1 MSPQISEAERI
12 NNVATQDSQR
22 MLGRNDGRLSSTVER
37 SSSFDRWVIR
47 TLLNQIGAN
56 WLAVKL
62 WDGRVIR
69 LGETERYQI
78 RMTKRGHLLKLLLN
92 PNFEF
97 AERYVRGQIEFDGDL
112 TELMVKL
119 FQLKQPQGINRRL
132 ENLQTRLRTRSRSL
146 QAARSNVH
154 EHYDLGN
161 DFYRLWLDKQLLY
174 TCAYFESPQQSLE
187 EAQTAKMDYICRKL
201 CLKPGDRVI
210 EAGCGWGA
218 LAMHMARH
226 YGAVVKAYN
235 ISREQISYARS
246 QACLRGIADRVE
258 FIEEDWRN
266 IQGSCDAFV
275 SVGMLEHVGPENFKL
290 LGEVIHNCLT
300 PSGRGLIHSIG
311 LNWKRPLDC
320 WTATRIFPGAQPP
333 ALSEAMQIFECNDMN
348 VYDVENLQWHYARTI
363 RHWLNRFEDSVEVV
377 REMFDEEFVRMWRLY
392 LASSI
397 ASFET
402 GLLELFQIVFAPR
415 RSQALPHTRRHL
427 YTSCPQGAPVN
438 EKRPEPA
445 ASGLPT
451 P

>member
-1 MSPQISEAERI
+1 MFTQTSQA
-12 NNVATQDSQR
+12 NQLNATATQDSQR
-22 MLGRNDGRLSSTVER
+22 MPGRDDSSLSRCIAR
-37 SSSFDRWVIR
+37 SSSFERWIIR
-47 TLLNQIGAN
+47 KLLHQIGAN
-56 WLAVKL
+56 WLAVEL

-69 LGETERYQI
+69 LGGTERQRI
-78 RMTKRGHLLKLLLN
+78 RLTERGHLLKLLLN

-97 AERYVRGQIEFDGDL
+97 AERYVRGQIEVDGNL
-112 TELMVKL
+112 TDLMVKL

-132 ENLQTRLRTRSRSL
+132 ENLQTRLRAGSRSL
-146 QAARSNVH
+146 QASRNNVSR
-154 EHYDLGN
+154 HYDLGN
-161 DFYRLWLDKQLLY
+161 DFYRLWLDEQLLY
-174 TCAYFESPQQSLE
+174 TCAYFESPEQTLE
-187 EAQTAKMDYICRKL
+187 AAQFAKMDYICRKL

-210 EAGCGWGA
+210 ETGCGWGA
-218 LAMHMARH
+218 LAMHMVRH

-246 QACLRGIADRVE
+246 LACLRGIADRVE

-266 IQGSCDAFV
+266 IKGSCDAFV

-348 VYDVENLQWHYARTI
+348 VYDVENLQWHYAQTL
-363 RHWLNRFEDSVEVV
+363 RHWLSRFEGAVEEV

-415 RSQALPHTRRHL
+415 GSRTLPQTRRHL
-427 YTSCPQGAPVN
+427 YASSPQEIRGAV
-438 EKRPEPA
+438 A
-445 ASGLPT
+445 ASHQH
-451 P
+451 